1 MEIQII
7 IEQLRG
13 AGLADEEATDLAQR
27 LLHVLAAGEDEPKTW
42 RRITR
47 EILNPALPFAVDRL
61 LFETTYAGWDS
72 ARGPAPAWIPTAQE
86 ADRTNIARLMAQR
99 GLARYE
105 DLYAWSIRERADF
118 WEAVIGALGIR
129 FRQPWRTMLDLST
142 GVTAPRWLSGARFNI
157 VESCFGAQPGSA
169 AIRYQRG
176 DSVGAV
182 TVEELEQLTWRV
194 ANGLWELGL
203 ITGDPVAIAMPMTVA
218 AVAVYLGILA
228 AGCTVVSIAD
238 SFAPHEIAT
247 RLRITGAKAIFTQD
261 VVIRGSRQ
269 YPMYEKIQ
277 AAEGPLTVVVPAGQ
291 RLAVPLREGDRAWAH
306 FLSKRCEFDPVDRDP
321 DAHINILFSSGT
333 TGEPKAVPWNQT
345 VPIKCAADA
354 WLHQDVQPGDV
365 LAWPTNIGWMMGPWL
380 IFASLINRATMALFY
395 DAPTGRGFC
404 EFVQNAG
411 VTMLGVVPS
420 LVKTWRANG
429 HWHGLDWSRI
439 RLFSSTGECSNE
451 EDMLWL
457 MSRAGYKPVVEYCGG
472 TEIGGGYISGTLMQ
486 PAAPATFSTPA
497 LGLGIEIRDAEG
509 TLADNGEVFIVPPS
523 IGLSTELLN
532 RNHHGIY
539 YAGTPTAADGTP
551 LRRHG
556 DQIERLPGGYFRGHG
571 RADDTMNLGGIK
583 VSSVEIERALAAV
596 DWVVEAAA
604 IAIDPPGGGPSEL
617 IVYVVAA
624 PQAPASIEEQRVTLQ
639 QAVRQ
644 TLNPLFRI
652 KEVIVTEML
661 PRTATNKVM
670 RRRLREL
677 YRERRSA

>member
-1 MEIQII
+1 
-7 IEQLRG
+7 
-13 AGLADEEATDLAQR
+13 
-27 LLHVLAAGEDEPKTW
+27 
-42 RRITR
+42 
-47 EILNPALPFAVDRL
+47 
-61 LFETTYAGWDS
+61 
-72 ARGPAPAWIPTAQE
+72 
-86 ADRTNIARLMAQR
+86 
-99 GLARYE
+99 
-105 DLYAWSIRERADF
+105 
-118 WEAVIGALGIR
+118 
-129 FRQPWRTMLDLST
+129 
-142 GVTAPRWLSGARFNI
+142 
-157 VESCFGAQPGSA
+157 
-169 AIRYQRG
+169 
-176 DSVGAV
+176 
-182 TVEELEQLTWRV
+182 VEELEHLTWRV

-203 ITGDPVAIAMPMTVA
+203 VTGDPIAIAMPMTVA

-228 AGCTVVSIAD
+228 AGCVVVSIAD

-247 RLRITGAKAIFTQD
+247 RLRITGAKAVFTQD
-261 VVIRGSRQ
+261 IVVRGGRQ
-269 YPMYEKIQ
+269 LSMYEKIQ
-277 AAEGPLTVVVPAGQ
+277 AAEAPLAVVIPAGK
-291 RLAVPLREGDRAWAH
+291 RLALPLRAGDRAWRE
-306 FLSKRCEFDPVDRDP
+306 FLSRRRRFDPVDRDP

-420 LVKTWRANG
+420 LVKTWRAG
-429 HWHGLDWSRI
+429 DVTRGLDWSKV

-457 MSRAGYKPVVEYCGG
+457 MSRARYRPVIEYCGG
-472 TEIGGGYISGTLMQ
+472 TEIGGGYISGTLLQ

-497 LGLGIEIRDAEG
+497 LGLGIEIRDPEG
-509 TLADNGEVFIVPPS
+509 NPADNGEIFIVPPS

-532 RNHHGIY
+532 RNHNEIY
-539 YAGTPTAADGTP
+539 FAGTPTAVDGTP

-556 DQIERLPGGYFRGHG
+556 DQIERLGAGYFRGHG

-596 DWVVEAAA
+596 DWVVEGAA
-604 IAIDPPGGGPSEL
+604 IAVDPPGGGPSEL
-617 IVYVVAA
+617 VVYVVESPGA
-624 PQAPASIEEQRVTLQ
+624 PVAPAEKLAALQ

-677 YRERRSA
+677 YREQRTASTGTAP

>member
-1 MEIQII
+1 MEREIV
-7 IEQLRG
+7 IEQLCG
-13 AGLADEEATDLAQR
+13 AGLADEDARDLAKR
-27 LLHVLAAGEDEPKTW
+27 LLPVLAAGADELETW

-61 LFETTYAGWDS
+61 LFETTYATWDP
-72 ARGPAPAWIPTAQE
+72 ARGPAPAWIPTVQE
-86 ADRTNIARLMAQR
+86 AGSTNISRLMAQR
-99 GLARYE
+99 GFTRYE
-105 DLYAWSIRERADF
+105 DLYGWSIRERPAF

-129 FRQPWRTMLDLST
+129 FRQPWRTILDLSI
-142 GVTAPRWLSGARFNI
+142 GVTSPRWLSGARLNI
-157 VESCFGAQPGSA
+157 VESCFGAQPGSV

-228 AGCTVVSIAD
+228 AGGTVVSIAD

-261 VVIRGSRQ
+261 VVIRGGRQ
-269 YPMYEKIQ
+269 FPMYEKVQ
-277 AAEGPLTVVVPAGQ
+277 AAQAPLAVVIPAGQ
-291 RLAVPLREGDRAWAH
+291 RLAAPLREGDRAWSH
-306 FLSKRCEFDPVDRDP
+306 FLSQRCEFDPVDRDP
-321 DAHINILFSSGT
+321 EAHINILFSSGT

-429 HWHGLDWSRI
+429 TWHGLDWSRV

-457 MSRAGYKPVVEYCGG
+457 MSRAGYKPVIEYCGG
-472 TEIGGGYISGTLMQ
+472 TEIGGGYISGTLVQ

-509 TLADNGEVFIVPPS
+509 HPADNGEVFIVPPS
-523 IGLSTELLN
+523 IGLSSELLN
-532 RNHHGIY
+532 RNHHEIY
-539 YAGTPTAADGTP
+539 YAGTPTAPDGTP

-556 DQIERLPGGYFRGHG
+556 DQIERLAGGYFRGHG

-596 DWVVEAAA
+596 GWVVETAA
-604 IAIDPPGGGPSEL
+604 IAVDPPGGGPSEL
-617 IVYVVAA
+617 VVYVVAT
-624 PQAPASIEEQRVTLQ
+624 PEAPASAEDRRAALQ

-677 YRERRSA
+677 YRERSSA